1 MELTHISEVPA
12 KNPEVEKL
20 SQEAQG
26 LLEKAKTILVRS
38 ADEYAQAGA
47 VFAAIKQR
55 RKEVEA
61 ERKKRTDPINQSLKL
76 INADFRAIDETL
88 EAAGRPYEAGM
99 LAYKKQEEQQRRE
112 AEEAA
117 RKERLRIEEEARK
130 QADEEMAKLEA
141 AKEAQKVALEN
152 ALRHAAA
159 AEAAEE
165 SQSPLAA
172 YVAKAQ
178 AERAALEAEQ
188 AGQEILDARQ
198 STENA
203 LRHAATAPLAVT
215 VLAGPAARAAGTSF
229 RTTWKFRIVDPALIP
244 REYLIHNEQMLGALA
259 RTTKAPSTIPGVEF
273 YAEQSI
279 GGR

>member
-61 ERKKRTDPINQSLKL
+61 ERKKRTDPLNQSLKL

-130 QADEEMAKLEA
+130 QAAEEMAKLEA
-141 AKEAQKVALEN
+141 AKEAQKIALEK
-152 ALRHAAA
+152 LEA
-159 AEAAEE
+159 AEKATEE

-215 VLAGPAARAAGTSF
+215 VLAEPAARAAGTSF
-229 RTTWKFRIVDPALIP
+229 RTAWKFRIVDPALIP
-244 REYLIHNEQMLGALA
+244 REYLIPNEQMLGALA